1 MESAET
7 NNHSVL
13 LMFDPL
19 TSPLKS
25 AIIRET
31 PRRRRELDPA
41 SPVAAFL
48 SSVDKSKNLLAT
60 VRKQKQADL
69 IDLGQVQS
77 PLRAIHEHVEQQAT
91 GEATA
96 NLLAT
101 PLPTFRVTMEDAK
114 GPPIDPFSPATY
126 ATTSSIQFF
135 PPVHQ
140 LNLRRDPAER
150 NTLVFLETPAKTD
163 LLISTNFTPVPANLP
178 SLLNAS
184 LSSLRQSGTE
194 SVTSTGR
201 RRRSSIDLDQELQAK
216 SPDSSFDILRG
227 ELEIGNSADVSFV
240 SAAEDP
246 LKIIGNAGGD
256 NVGESPWT
264 IRTT

>member
-1 MESAET
+1 MENAET
-7 NNHSVL
+7 NDHSVL

-25 AIIRET
+25 AITRET
-31 PRRRRELDPA
+31 PRRRRELDPT

-48 SSVDKSKNLLAT
+48 SSVDRSKNLLAT

-91 GEATA
+91 GETIASVS
-96 NLLAT
+96 AT
-101 PLPTFRVTMEDAK
+101 PLPTFRVTMEEAK

-126 ATTSSIQFF
+126 ATTSSNQFF
-135 PPVHQ
+135 PP

-150 NTLVFLETPAKTD
+150 NTLVFLETPAKID
-163 LLISTNFTPVPANLP
+163 LLVSTNFIPVPANLP

-240 SAAEDP
+240 SNADDP
-246 LKIIGNAGGD
+246 LKLIGNAGGD
-256 NVGESPWT
+256 SVGESPWT